1 MMKQVLLLAVA
12 GMIAAPVQ
20 AEGISATQM
29 EVMKSLTAKYASKA
43 KADAAKAKD
52 KSVKVEAFSA
62 ETGRQLYLK
71 SRNWEGEEAP
81 SCSACHT
88 EDPKQQGT
96 HASTK
101 KPIKPLAPV
110 ANAERFTDAAKVEKN
125 FAKHCQEIY
134 TRDCDASEK
143 GNFLTYMMSVK

>member
-1 MMKQVLLLAVA
+1 MMKRVLLLAAA

-29 EVMKSLTAKYASKA
+29 EVMKSLTAKYADKAKAEAAKSKA
-43 KADAAKAKD
+43 K
-52 KSVKVEAFSA
+52 VEPFSA
-62 ETGRQLYLK
+62 EAGRQLYLK
-71 SRNWEGEEAP
+71 TRNWEGEEAP

-88 EDPKQQGT
+88 QDPKQQGT

-110 ANAERFTDAAKVEKN
+110 ANPERFTDAAKVEKN

-134 TRDCDASEK
+134 TRDCDAAEK